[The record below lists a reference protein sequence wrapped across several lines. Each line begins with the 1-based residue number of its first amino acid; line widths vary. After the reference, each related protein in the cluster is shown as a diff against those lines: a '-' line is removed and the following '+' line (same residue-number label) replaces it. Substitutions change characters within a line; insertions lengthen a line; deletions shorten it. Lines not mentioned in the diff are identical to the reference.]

1 MKVEITLKNGRKM
14 RTTEA
19 VARVLRNRRLVAGDY
34 QTAVLVPAE
43 AQEESPVVAE
53 VTEDSPTDELDSLDA
68 DALHAL
74 AKERGVTV
82 HHRAGADKVRAA
94 LREAQD

>member
-1 MKVEITLKNGRKM
+1 MKVEIKLKNGRTM

-19 VARVLRNRRLVAGDY
+19 IAKVLRNRRLVADAGYTTRDM
-34 QTAVLVPAE
+34 ASLPVEENLDGMNAE
-43 AQEESPVVAE
+43 E
-53 VTEDSPTDELDSLDA
+53 
-68 DALHAL
+68 LHAL

-94 LREAQD
+94 LREAN

>member
-1 MKVEITLKNGRKM
+1 MKVELVLKNGRKM

-34 QTAVLVPAE
+34 ETTQLVSDDGPK
-43 AQEESPVVAE
+43 S
-53 VTEDSPTDELDSLDA
+53 DGLDELDA
-68 DALHAL
+68 EKLHAL
-74 AKERGVTV
+74 AKERGLNV

-94 LREAQD
+94 LREA

>member
-1 MKVEITLKNGRKM
+1 MKVELVLKNGRKM

-34 QTAVLVPAE
+34 ETAQLVSDDGPK
-43 AQEESPVVAE
+43 S
-53 VTEDSPTDELDSLDA
+53 DGLDELDT

-74 AKERGVTV
+74 AKERGLTV

-94 LREAQD
+94 LREG

>member
-1 MKVEITLKNGRKM
+1 MIEITLRNGRKM

-19 VARVLRNRRLVAGDY
+19 VAKVLRNRMLVADVGY
-34 QTAVLVPAE
+34 QT
-43 AQEESPVVAE
+43 
-53 VTEDSPTDELDSLDA
+53 TDANSAPKADNLDA
-68 DALHAL
+68 MSAEELHAL

-94 LREAQD
+94 LREG

>member
-1 MKVEITLKNGRKM
+1 MKVDLVLKNGRKL

-19 VARVLRNRRLVAGDY
+19 VARVLRTRRLVAGDY
-34 QTAVLVPAE
+34 ETAVMVPAE
-43 AQEESPVVAE
+43 TQAETPVVAAT
-53 VTEDSPTDELDSLDA
+53 VEDAPADELDALDA

-82 HHRAGADKVRAA
+82 HHRAGAEKVRSA
-94 LREAQD
+94 LREAQG

>member
-1 MKVEITLKNGRKM
+1 MIEITLRNGRKF

-19 VARVLRNRRLVAGDY
+19 VAKVLRNRMLVADAGY
-34 QTAVLVPAE
+34 KTADANSAPKA
-43 AQEESPVVAE
+43 
-53 VTEDSPTDELDSLDA
+53 DNLDA
-68 DALHAL
+68 MSAEELHTL

-94 LREAQD
+94 LREAN